1 MNTILIVTKD
11 KWTAIPRIRHQ
22 IAREMAKYYQVVFFE
37 TPTNWRNKHC
47 TKVTEVEKNI
57 VRCSIS
63 NWMIIPGRITQ
74 YMSIYNYMNQIVLL
88 RYLKNIL
95 AKININSGKLILMNF
110 NYDFHWFMESNMFN
124 FKIYFCNDEWPERGS
139 NELLRNL
146 MRKQEYKVANN
157 ADLCLAV
164 SYPLVSKLKEINPN
178 TQLFLPG
185 HDFIIEDSVYEH
197 KKKKPI
203 KIAFMGSINERVEF
217 DWIEHAATKKDLEI
231 HLIGPIEK
239 VNLENFK
246 RHNSFYVHSPLYGN
260 DLKLYLETM
269 AIFIIPYNVRRK
281 NVEAI
286 TAPNKLFKYLA
297 VGKPVVISDM
307 PNFIK
312 FTDGIIYRA
321 NSKEKFVEQ
330 IYLAYDEDCE
340 SLRKQRVEIAKENS
354 WEKRGL
360 QLRKIIEKNIL
371 D

>member
-1 MNTILIVTKD
+1 MNTIIIVTRD
-11 KWTAIPRIRHQ
+11 KWTAIPKIRHQ

-37 TPTNWRNKHC
+37 TPTDCRNKHC

-63 NWMIIPGRITQ
+63 NWTIIPSRVAEC
-74 YMSIYNYMNQIVLL
+74 MPIYKYINQTMLL
-88 RYLKNIL
+88 RYLKKIL
-95 AKININSGKLILMNF
+95 AKVNINSGKLILMNF
-110 NYDFHWFMESNMFN
+110 NYDFYWFMKSNMFN
-124 FKIYFCNDEWPERGS
+124 STMYLCCDDWPGMAPNRVFR
-139 NELLRNL
+139 ELVK
-146 MRKQEYKVANN
+146 KQEFKVVNE
-157 ADLCLAV
+157 ADLCLAA
-164 SYPLVSKLKEINPN
+164 SYPLVNKLKKINPN

-185 HDFIIEDSVYEH
+185 HDFIIDNNVHEH

-203 KIAFMGSINERVEF
+203 KIAYMGAINKNLEF
-217 DWIEHAATKKDLEI
+217 ELIEYAATRNDFEI
-231 HLIGPIEK
+231 HLIGPIER
-239 VNLENFK
+239 VNLEKLK
-246 RHNSFYVHSPLYGN
+246 RHNSLYVHSPLYGN

-269 AIFIIPYNVRRK
+269 AIFIIPYNVRQK
-281 NVEAI
+281 NVEAV
-286 TAPNKLFKYLA
+286 TAPNKLYKYLA

-340 SLRKQRVEIAKENS
+340 SLRKQRIEIAKENS